1 MSEDLKD
8 TAWELGME
16 LPSRKLT
23 HGKKKKQKD
32 KPQAKK
38 IQIEAS
44 PTTTERVQQPD
55 VTARS
60 KELAQQPEATA
71 RSTELAQQPDVTAR
85 SKELAQQPDVTA
97 RSTELTQQTD
107 LTARSIELTQQT
119 DLTARSFELAKQPEA
134 SLRST
139 ERVQQSDLAP
149 SEALGLRAVPAGA
162 EVPVVSLPVS
172 EASTEEPDTVVEED
186 EARPFYSRWQWA
198 LLMFFTPAV
207 ILLTLAYGRLGY
219 VHDVPDHVRSEV
231 PAYQQG
237 EAFLVLK
244 PWWFGPPIFTLDDYK
259 VPSSDYPLSRAD
271 YFARY
276 KIELGDYARI
286 VDGPRVLW
294 TFRQDLLN

>member
-1 MSEDLKD
+1 MSDELKD
-8 TAWELGME
+8 TTWELGME

-32 KPQAKK
+32 KPQTKK
-38 IQIEAS
+38 IQSEAS
-44 PTTTERVQQPD
+44 PTTTERVQQPE

-60 KELAQQPEATA
+60 KELAQQPE
-71 RSTELAQQPDVTAR
+71 VTA
-85 SKELAQQPDVTA
+85 
-97 RSTELTQQTD
+97 
-107 LTARSIELTQQT
+107 
-119 DLTARSFELAKQPEA
+119 
-134 SLRST
+134 RST

-149 SEALGLRAVPAGA
+149 SEALGLRAVPAEAGM
-162 EVPVVSLPVS
+162 PVVALPVS
-172 EASTEEPDTVVEED
+172 EASTAEPDTAAEED

-219 VHDVPDHVRSEV
+219 VHDVPDHVRSQV

-259 VPSSDYPLSRAD
+259 VPPSDYPLSRAD

>member
-38 IQIEAS
+38 IQSEAS
-44 PTTTERVQQPD
+44 PTTTERVQQTD
-55 VTARS
+55 V
-60 KELAQQPEATA
+60 TA
-71 RSTELAQQPDVTAR
+71 RSTELAQQTEVTAR
-85 SKELAQQPDVTA
+85 SKELV
-97 RSTELTQQTD
+97 QQTD
-107 LTARSIELTQQT
+107 A
-119 DLTARSFELAKQPEA
+119 P
-134 SLRST
+134 LRST

-149 SEALGLRAVPAGA
+149 SEALGLRAVPAGM
-162 EVPVVSLPVS
+162 EMPVVSLPVS
-172 EASTEEPDTVVEED
+172 EASTEEPDTASEED

-219 VHDVPDHVRSEV
+219 VHDVPDHVRSQV

-294 TFRQDLLN
+294 TFRQDLLH